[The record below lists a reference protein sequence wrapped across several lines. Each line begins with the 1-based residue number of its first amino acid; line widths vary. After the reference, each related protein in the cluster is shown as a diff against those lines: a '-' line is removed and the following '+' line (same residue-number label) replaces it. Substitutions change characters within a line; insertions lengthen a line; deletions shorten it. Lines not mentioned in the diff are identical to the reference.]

1 VCLTK
6 HGTCAPRRGRA
17 ARTGLAPC
25 TVPCQ
30 EEMRSRDRG
39 RGHPTRRARLVAA
52 WPTVMPPPPGHTGA
66 PPRPSDERACGRRS
80 AGSLIAAP
88 TPSSHTS
95 RRGRARGGLG
105 REESLVCLSPS
116 CAAATARSLK
126 QTKTKLWWVG
136 PELRIRPAILSALE
150 SMDRTVLI
158 QPQTYHRGPD
168 QWLRQRVLCTCHGS
182 CLLLTRETHA
192 CHATRR
198 ACTRHLPT
206 CAKSPSL
213 SSRRNA
219 MHNRWRLLIRAVI
232 DCLFIR
238 SGCVRGDDQ
247 MLKKKKLHDIP

>member
-1 VCLTK
+1 VPHQARHLCPAT
-6 HGTCAPRRGRA
+6 GASSTYRPRTVYRSVPRGNAFARQGERTPDASCAPRRGVADRDA
-17 ARTGLAPC
+17 AST
-25 TVPCQ
+25 
-30 EEMRSRDRG
+30 
-39 RGHPTRRARLVAA
+39 
-52 WPTVMPPPPGHTGA
+52 WPHGS

-198 ACTRHLPT
+198 ACTRHLPA